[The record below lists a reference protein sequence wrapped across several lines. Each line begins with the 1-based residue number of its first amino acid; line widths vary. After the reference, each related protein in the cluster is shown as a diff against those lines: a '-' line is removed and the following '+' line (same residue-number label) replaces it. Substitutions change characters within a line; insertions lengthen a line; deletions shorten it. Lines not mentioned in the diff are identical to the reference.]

1 MQKKTLGILLLLL
14 SMTLFLA
21 TQAIHSIIAQKPISY
36 YRTLE
41 LQKALQTQMKAAEM
55 GHYQAAAVT
64 IGMPTQQLCVVDL
77 ANVDSKHFLCQNER
91 ICAAWKKKE
100 ANIFL
105 LPEGDLLLIPEL
117 LPTNSVECFS
127 LVEGKL
133 FFTIKEK
140 NDKLI
145 IEKI

>member
-1 MQKKTLGILLLLL
+1 MQKKTIGVFLLLV
-14 SMTLFLA
+14 SITLFLT

-41 LQKALQTQMKAAEM
+41 LQKALQMQMKAAEL

-64 IGMPTQQLCVVDL
+64 LGTPTQQLCVVDL
-77 ANVDSKHFLCQNER
+77 LNVDSQHFLCQNEQ
-91 ICAAWKKKE
+91 ICTAWKKKE

-105 LPEGDLLLIPEL
+105 LPEGESLLIPEL

-127 LVEGKL
+127 LIEGKL